1 MKKCTFVLLIL
12 CLLLSGCWDRRE
24 LNEISITL
32 AMAIDKVED
41 EYQLTA
47 QVVIPSEVSM
57 QTGTGRST
65 VTLFQAKGETVY
77 EAFRKMTI
85 DSPRKIYPGHLQML
99 VIGEDLAREGI
110 AESLELL
117 SRDWELPSDFFVVV
131 ARDMMASE
139 ILNVNTTLENIPANK
154 MFNTLKTSE
163 NAWSGTNGITLVELV
178 ADLVTEGKEAVLTGI
193 FVTGDQEIGSSKQN
207 AESIIPAARIQYDHL
222 AVFKEDKL
230 VGWLTERDSRGY
242 NGITDS
248 VQTTVAPISCPNGGK
263 ATIEVI
269 KFKTDVKGIINNG
282 NPKVDIKIKI
292 NGNIGEVQCR
302 IDLTKPE
309 SIDELAKIYEDD
321 LRENISQ
328 TIETAQKKYK
338 TDVFGFGD
346 AIHRSNP
353 REWKKL
359 KDQWDEKFSD
369 LNVNIKIDVKL
380 QRMGTLDNSFL
391 EEMKD

>member
-1 MKKCTFVLLIL
+1 M
-12 CLLLSGCWDRRE
+12 
-24 LNEISITL
+24 
-32 AMAIDKVED
+32 
-41 EYQLTA
+41 
-47 QVVIPSEVSM
+47 
-57 QTGTGRST
+57 
-65 VTLFQAKGETVY
+65 
-77 EAFRKMTI
+77 
-85 DSPRKIYPGHLQML
+85 
-99 VIGEDLAREGI
+99 
-110 AESLELL
+110 
-117 SRDWELPSDFFVVV
+117 SD
-131 ARDMMASE
+131 
-139 ILNVNTTLENIPANK
+139 
-154 MFNTLKTSE
+154 
-163 NAWSGTNGITLVELV
+163 
-178 ADLVTEGKEAVLTGI
+178 GKEAVLTGV

-207 AESIIPAARIQYDHL
+207 AESITPTARIQYNHL
-222 AVFKEDKL
+222 AVFKKDKL

-248 VQTTVAPISCPNGGK
+248 VETTVAPISCPNGGK

-269 KFKTDVKGIINNG
+269 KFKTDVTGNIDNNG
-282 NPKVDIKIKI
+282 NPEVDIEIKVD
-292 NGNIGEVQCR
+292 GNIGEVQCR